1 VSSPA
6 PSVQPP
12 ATLRECAFKISYGPA
27 DDRLNGFYIPALSVS
42 VRYDRAAGFFSSTA
56 LSVAAQGIAKLIQ
69 NGGRMRL
76 LVGAEL
82 SEEDVEAIRRGAEL
96 AERLS
101 SRLLDAFTD
110 PVDELQQRRLEAL
123 AWMVA
128 DGTLEIKVVLPKGPN
143 GHPLPADQ
151 AADYYH
157 PKEGIFN
164 DAAGDQLAFSGSV
177 NESRTGWQNN
187 YEQFAVYKSWDAS
200 RPYLMQAVYR
210 FERLWNGQEPDW
222 VALPVPE
229 AVRQRLIRYRPGEA
243 PKHDPLEKPRIPEER
258 LRFELAAEPTEMERI
273 VFQFLRDA
281 PKLFNA
287 GDLPTATSAVSPW
300 PHQMRVVRDVVQR
313 YPQSFLL
320 CDEVG
325 LGKTIEAALILR
337 HLYLTGMVRRCL
349 ILAPKSLAR
358 QWQEELYEKAV
369 LNVPLFDGFALQDYF
384 QRELPIN
391 SSNPFEAA
399 PLTIVSSQ
407 LAKRRERRELLLS
420 AEPWDLVIVDEAHHA
435 RRREFGTNRFR
446 PNRMLELL
454 LRLKERT
461 RSLLFLTATPMQISP
476 VEVWDLLR
484 LLGMGG
490 KWAAS
495 EHNFVRFFQELQRD
509 PGERDWQF
517 LAEMFRDWRQDG
529 GAIDPQFEE
538 VARATAGPVEWDAIV
553 RELSRE
559 DSARGLRLLSEK
571 GKAVAS
577 ELLRR
582 HTPLRTFAHRNTRHL
597 LREYRQR
604 GLLADNIPTR
614 DPQPIWI
621 HMRPDEDDLYHRVEE
636 YISEF
641 YHRYE
646 DERRGLGFVM
656 TVYRRRLTSSFYAL
670 ERSLERRLAFIRGE
684 GLPFDDDDLEQADLE
699 EDVSEEQE
707 ALDRRLFQAEVTYIQ
722 DFLHEIHRLQGDS
735 KFERLCED
743 LRAILQRHERLV
755 IFTQYADTI
764 DYLRD
769 KLREVYGSQAACYSG
784 RGGEVWNGVIWLP
797 TSKEEVKNRFREGIV
812 KILVCTEAASEGIN
826 LQTCGVLIN
835 YDMPWNPMRV
845 EQRIGRID
853 RIGQVYERVLIH
865 HYFYEETVEEKVY
878 QALSHRIGWFQEIV
892 GELQPILSQARKAIE
907 RAALAKRDER
917 DHILSEE
924 VNRLQ
929 EEIERRKAIELNVD
943 ECLAQEPEAAHVGP
957 QRLNLQVLE
966 TTLTE
971 AACLRGVLQPDGGLS
986 GAYALSG
993 PEGRQQLVTFRPEIF
1008 DAHPDSVRLL
1018 TFGDELFDRLIGSVE
1033 SPARSD
1039 YGCVCRAVA
1048 ASEGMKV
1055 VGYFRADGSAIEAP
1069 AEIAAACQAGIRGS
1083 GADQFEGAVAGVG
1096 ERRLAQVG
1104 EGLRRR
1110 RAADRRTLEEESRE
1124 VLRRAAAVDT
1134 ILQRQQ
1140 EFGSVPVPAGQHAV
1154 KSLARHGY
1162 PFAGLLR
1169 ILQPKDRSIDGLV
1182 REHEGRTLPSLRS
1195 LFEADRKRA
1204 GDLLQQL
1211 AADRS
1216 AGGLE
1221 EITVDTAVDWYGTS
1235 VGSWRL
1241 VD

>member
-1 VSSPA
+1 M
-6 PSVQPP
+6 PS
-12 ATLRECAFKISYGPA
+12 TLRECSFKISYGPA

-56 LSVAAQGIAKLIQ
+56 LSVAAQGVAKLIQ

-82 SEEDVEAIRRGAEL
+82 SEEDVEAIRRGSEL
-96 AERLS
+96 AEHVS
-101 SRLLDAFTD
+101 QRLLEAFSD
-110 PVDELQQRRLEAL
+110 PVDELQHRRLEAL

-128 DGTLEIKVVLPKGPN
+128 EGTLEMKVVLPKGPD

-157 PKEGIFN
+157 PKEGVFT
-164 DAAGDQLAFSGSV
+164 DAAGDQIAFSGSV
-177 NESRTGWQNN
+177 NESRTGWQSN

-210 FERLWNGQEPDW
+210 FERLWNGQERDW

-229 AVRQRLIRYRPGEA
+229 AVRQRLIRYRPAEA
-243 PKHDPLEKPRIPEER
+243 PKHDPLEKPPAVAEER
-258 LRFELAAEPTEMERI
+258 AKYQLATEPTEVERI

-287 GDLPTATSAVSPW
+287 GDLPTVTSAVTPR
-300 PHQMRVVRDVVQR
+300 PHQMRVVREVVRR

-369 LNVPLFDGFALQDYF
+369 LNVPLFDGFSLQDYF
-384 QRELPIN
+384 HRELPVN
-391 SSNPFEAA
+391 TSNPFEAA
-399 PLTIVSSQ
+399 PLMIVSSQ

-461 RSLLFLTATPMQISP
+461 RSFLFLTATPMQISP
-476 VEVWDLLR
+476 LEVYDLLR
-484 LLGMGG
+484 LLGMSG
-490 KWAAS
+490 KWAAC
-495 EHNFVRFFQELQRD
+495 EDNFGRFFQELQRD
-509 PGERDWQF
+509 PSERDWRF
-517 LAEMFRDWRQDG
+517 LAEMYRDWREDG
-529 GAIDPQFEE
+529 GSIDPQFEQI
-538 VARATAGPVEWDAIV
+538 ARATIGPVEWGAIV
-553 RELSRE
+553 RELSGE

-571 GKAVAS
+571 GKAVAT

-582 HTPLRTFAHRNTRHL
+582 HTPLRTFAYRNTRRI
-597 LREYRQR
+597 LREYRKK
-604 GLLADNIPTR
+604 GLLADNIPSR

-621 HMRPDEDDLYHRVEE
+621 QMRPDERDLYDRVEE
-636 YISEF
+636 YVSEF
-641 YHRYE
+641 YRRYE
-646 DERRGLGFVM
+646 EERRGLGFVM

-670 ERSLERRLAFIRGE
+670 KRSLERRLAFIRGE
-684 GLPFDDDDLEQADLE
+684 GSAFDDDDLEQADLE

-707 ALDRRLFQAEVTYIQ
+707 ELDRRLFQAEVSYIQ
-722 DFLHEIHRLQGDS
+722 DFLHDIGRLQGDS

-743 LRAILQRHERLV
+743 LRELLQRHERLV
-755 IFTQYADTI
+755 IFTQYADTM
-764 DYLRD
+764 DHLRD
-769 KLREVYGSQAACYSG
+769 NLRGVYGDQVACYSG
-784 RGGEVWNGVIWLP
+784 RGGEVWNGIIWVG
-797 TSKEEVKNRFREGIV
+797 TSKEDVKNRFREGTV

-865 HYFYEETVEEKVY
+865 HYFYEGTVEEKVY
-878 QALSHRIGWFQEIV
+878 QALARRIGWFQEIV

-907 RAALAKRDER
+907 RAALSKRDER
-917 DHILSEE
+917 ERILAEE
-924 VNRLQ
+924 LNRLQ
-929 EEIERRKAIELNVD
+929 EEIERRKAIELDVD
-943 ECLAQEPEAAHVGP
+943 ECLVQEPEAAHP
-957 QRLNLQVLE
+957 APHRLSLQTLE
-966 TTLTE
+966 TTLMGAT
-971 AACLRGVLQPDGGLS
+971 CLRGVLQPDEGLP
-986 GAYALSG
+986 GTYTLSG
-993 PEGRQQLVTFRPEIF
+993 PDESQQLVTFRPEVF
-1008 DAHPDSVRLL
+1008 DAHPDSVHLL
-1018 TFGDELFDRLIGSVE
+1018 TFGDELFDRIVGSVE
-1033 SPARSD
+1033 PPARCD
-1039 YGCVCRAVA
+1039 YGCVCRTVA
-1048 ASEGMKV
+1048 AAEGMEV
-1055 VGYFRADGSAIEAP
+1055 VGYFKPDGSAIEAP
-1069 AEIAAACQAGIRGS
+1069 DDIVEACQAGVHGS
-1083 GADQFEGAVAGVG
+1083 GADRFERTVAGAVE
-1096 ERRLAQVG
+1096 ERLGQVR
-1104 EGLRRR
+1104 EGLSRRQ
-1110 RAADRRTLEEESRE
+1110 AADRRTLEEESRQ
-1124 VLRRAAAVDT
+1124 VLRRAAAVET

-1140 EFGSVPVPAGQHAV
+1140 EFGSFPTPDARNAV
-1154 KSLARHGY
+1154 QSLARHGY

-1169 ILQPKDRSIDGLV
+1169 ILLPEDRSIDDLV
-1182 REHEGRTLPSLRS
+1182 RELEGRSLPSLRS
-1195 LFEADRKRA
+1195 LFEADKKRA
-1204 GDLLQQL
+1204 GKLLQEL
-1211 AADRS
+1211 AGDRVREAEKEIAVATAAD
-1216 AGGLE
+1216 
-1221 EITVDTAVDWYGTS
+1221 WYTTD
-1235 VGSWRL
+1235 VR
-1241 VD
+1241 